1 MFKVLAS
8 ATRAGAI
15 LCSLQA
21 TTGPPAS
28 ASERQI
34 EITNNTRMAI
44 IEVYASPVGMEGWH
58 QDVLGDEILPP
69 TNSIVVKW
77 DVPGDY
83 CRFDLRTVFDDGNS
97 WVRRDVN
104 VCELERYAI
113 SYR

>member
-1 MFKVLAS
+1 
-8 ATRAGAI
+8 
-15 LCSLQA
+15 
-21 TTGPPAS
+21 
-28 ASERQI
+28 
-34 EITNNTRMAI
+34 
-44 IEVYASPVGMEGWH
+44 
-58 QDVLGDEILPP
+58 LPP